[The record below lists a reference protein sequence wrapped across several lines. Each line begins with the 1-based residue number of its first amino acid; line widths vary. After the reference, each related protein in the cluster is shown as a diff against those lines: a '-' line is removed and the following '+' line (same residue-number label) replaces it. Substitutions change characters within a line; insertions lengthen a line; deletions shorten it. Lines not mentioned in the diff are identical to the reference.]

1 MMLIKFYIHVLAQI
15 YLIIT
20 DWK

>member
-1 MMLIKFYIHVLAQI
+1 LIKFYIPVFAQI